1 MELLTRATRLLEE
14 NTQHHELDGRSYR
27 FSCPSAGHYPFQW
40 LWDSCFHAFVWA
52 KTDPKRAADELRS
65 LLAWQRPDGFVP
77 HVVFW
82 RQDKLNPFSWHYLES
97 EGTLGDWACCRP
109 PRTSA
114 LSQPPVLATALEAVV
129 DAAGQD
135 GDTILHE
142 LLPPVARCYRYFARE
157 RDWHQLGLISSL
169 CQFETGIDYSPA
181 YDRAI
186 GMRHPNP
193 ASLFLRSRFVQL
205 KHKRSG
211 YDTARVFAG
220 RDHAID
226 PLMNAVYGQGLF
238 ALARLATRAGD
249 QALAEW
255 ARAGGARVTQALLE
269 HSYDERL
276 GVFLVLYGNE
286 RRRQEV
292 RSVQGL
298 MPLILED
305 LPRDVTARLAD
316 QLEDPRHF
324 GTDYPVPSVAVSEPT
339 FRRNVK
345 LWGVRFIW
353 RGPCS
358 MNTNWLLA
366 GGLKQH
372 EHAELAA
379 RVGSASR
386 DMARRGGFSEFYDP
400 LSGRALGVHRF
411 GWATLA
417 ALL

>member
-1 MELLTRATRLLEE
+1 MELLTRATHLLEE
-14 NTQHHELDGRSYR
+14 NTQHHERDGQSYR

-52 KTDPKRAADELRS
+52 KTDPERAADELRS
-65 LLAWQRPDGFVP
+65 LLLWQRADGFVP

-97 EGTLGDWACCRP
+97 EGTLGDWARRRP
-109 PRTSA
+109 PQTSA
-114 LSQPPVLATALEAVV
+114 LSQPPVLAPALEAVV
-129 DAAGQD
+129 GAAGDQ
-135 GDTILHE
+135 GDAILRE
-142 LLPPVARCYRYFARE
+142 LLPAVASCYRYFARE
-157 RDWHQLGLISSL
+157 RDPQGLGLIANL
-169 CQFETGIDYSPA
+169 CQFESGIDYSPA

-193 ASLFLRSRFVQL
+193 ASLFLRSRAIQL
-205 KHKRSG
+205 KHKRAG
-211 YDTARVFAG
+211 YDPKSVFAG
-220 RDHAID
+220 GDYAID
-226 PLMNAVYGQGLF
+226 PLMNAVYGQGLA
-238 ALARLATRAGD
+238 ALARLATRVD
-249 QALAEW
+249 DHALSAW
-255 ARAGGARVTQALLE
+255 ARAGAARVTEALLE

-276 GVFLVLYGNE
+276 GLFLVLYGQE

-305 LPRDVTARLAD
+305 LPRDVVSRLCE

-324 GTDYPVPSVAVSEPT
+324 GTTYPVPSVALSEPT
-339 FRRNVK
+339 FRRDVK
-345 LWGVRFIW
+345 LMGVRFIW

-366 GGLKQH
+366 GGLEMH
-372 EHAELAA
+372 GHTDLAA
-379 RVGSASR
+379 GIGTASR
-386 DMARRGGFSEFYDP
+386 EMALRGGFSEFYDP
-400 LSGRALGVHRF
+400 IDGRALGIHRF

-417 ALL
+417 ALI